1 MAERELYLHL
11 TSEGPKVIRDGVE
24 TLRDK
29 VRVCFY
35 VHGYNVSPPEGKESF
50 DRLLENVRR
59 EARVDSRLSVPA
71 LDGAEAWRVYWPA
84 FARLARDRWT
94 LSALTYPL
102 HARQVEDWAEVFASY
117 LDSEFGKRNA
127 TPAEVTFVG
136 HSLGCRLILE
146 TLRYK
151 LQYKHRNWTVR
162 SVLFMAAAVPVSLL
176 EFDARLCRAVLVPEL
191 RFVAYS
197 PADLVLQLAFRFGQ
211 MFERG
216 VLPHAVGSFGAPSVV
231 WSKRL
236 RTMNGH
242 SGYFADPKTAR
253 FIAAAIGL
261 LAFRD
266 IDARVIARAPGV
278 TRAAPAA
285 TSISSRGTRK
295 RRIGE

>member
-11 TSEGPKVIRDGVE
+11 ASEGPKVIRDGVE
-24 TLRDK
+24 TLRGK
-29 VRVCFY
+29 VRICFY

-50 DRLLENVRR
+50 DRLLANVRR

-71 LDGAEAWRVYWPA
+71 LDGTEAWRVYWPA
-84 FARLARDRWT
+84 FARLARDRST

-102 HARQVEDWAEVFASY
+102 HARQVEDWAEAFATY
-117 LDSEFGKRNA
+117 LDHEFVGQ
-127 TPAEVTFVG
+127 TGGPAEVTFVA

-151 LQYKHRNWTVR
+151 LQYKLRNWTTRGVI
-162 SVLFMAAAVPVSLL
+162 FMAAAVPVSLL
-176 EFDARLCRAVLVPEL
+176 EFDARLCRAALAPEA

-197 PADLVLQLAFRFGQ
+197 PADLVLQLAFRVGQ

-216 VLPHAVGSFGAPSVV
+216 VLPHAVGSFGTPSAV

-242 SGYFADPKTAR
+242 SGYFTDPQTAR
-253 FIAAAIGL
+253 FIGAAVGL

-266 IDARVIARAPGV
+266 VD
-278 TRAAPAA
+278 TRAMAKVSLVVRTA
-285 TSISSRGTRK
+285 TAVASIPSRLTRK

>member
-29 VRVCFY
+29 VRVSFY
-35 VHGYNVSPPEGKESF
+35 VHGYNVSPPEGKKSF
-50 DRLLENVRR
+50 DRLLTNVRR

-84 FARLARDRWT
+84 FARLGRDRST

-102 HARQVEDWAEVFASY
+102 HAREVEDWAEAFAGY
-117 LDSEFGKRNA
+117 LDREFGERNS

-146 TLRYK
+146 TLRTK
-151 LQYKHRNWTVR
+151 LQFKHRNWTTR
-162 SVLFMAAAVPVSLL
+162 AVLFMAAAVPVSML
-176 EFDARLCRAVLVPEL
+176 EFDERLGRAALTSEV

-197 PADLVLQLAFRFGQ
+197 PADLVLQLAFRVGQ
-211 MFERG
+211 MVEG
-216 VLPHAVGSFGAPSVV
+216 GILPHAVGSFGAPSAL

-242 SGYFADPKTAR
+242 SGYFDDARTAR
-253 FIAAAIGL
+253 FIAGAIGL

-266 IDARVIARAPGV
+266 VDVRVIPRSPVDAR
-278 TRAAPAA
+278 AA
-285 TSISSRGTRK
+285 TAAASIPSRVMRK
-295 RRIGE
+295 RRLSE